1 MSTNKYS
8 KFVVDSIVLGTPIG
22 SLTAAGGSINDI
34 EGTDLANA
42 VDGSLMVYDSA
53 TSNWVATTDIL
64 VDSGT
69 MTADFFVGDGSQ
81 LTNVSGALD
90 SDAVFEFLSY
100 RVNPVGTNQKQVAI
114 SLNTLVDPFD
124 QTGTDDRAFNLNY
137 TSTTGFYVRENA
149 GRTELHAD
157 ASGSGLSTGMLLTGA
172 AFSETGTEIAGNVK
186 LSGLPTS
193 DPAEA
198 GLLWNDGGIPVF
210 SGSTAPSGA
219 AGIDSADV
227 VNIVDA
233 PYVQARQTPQDFAYS
248 SLTGAPTA
256 LSSFTNDTNYITA
269 ADIPTTV
276 DSDYVQARVTLDGVG
291 LDSAGVTALVDSDY
305 VAARAPAGGG
315 LDSAGVQTLIDA
327 DLVGSGLDAV
337 QIGSNSIASGA
348 RSISI
353 GPNAAAGNQNNI
365 AIGNSAGDAGSDPS
379 TIAIGQLA
387 KGGNQTG
394 DTGSVAIG
402 QGAGQY
408 VQGPYTVAIG
418 QNAGRGGGNTAL
430 RQQSGAVAA
439 GYQSGYSEQGENGIA
454 IGREAGW
461 SAQGDNSIAIG
472 YLTGKSGQGANNI
485 SINATGTAVNR
496 LDQYGIDIRTSDS
509 GSAVYSTDSD
519 WQFGATVNAPA
530 FVGDGSGLTNL
541 PSGGGLDSAAVQGVV
556 DDNLLGGVAN
566 TGVVIGPSAS
576 ADATK
581 LQMTVIG
588 PSATTNGAYN
598 VAIGR
603 SASVQ
608 SGEENAV
615 AIGNQARAGFSTG
628 GLGGVSIGNSS
639 TVQYDYG
646 VAVGMLAEVKGVRGV
661 ALGYQAEVT
670 GSQGIAIGSFAFAN
684 DDFSTALGQNANAYG
699 QNSLTIGYGAGNTT
713 GGDNTVLIGTNAG
726 QSAHLR
732 STAVAVGMN
741 AQLTNDANVS
751 ATVAVGYDAGK
762 TRQESSTVAIGYKA
776 GETDQLNSATA
787 VGYQAGNTSQ
797 GVSSVAIGR
806 DAAFTG
812 QATNS
817 VAIGRAAGYENQG
830 TRSIA
835 IGRQAGALNQGDNNI
850 ILNATSAALDR
861 TDQFGIDIRTSAAG
875 SLTYDTTNDWTF
887 GAGVTMTDLTASGAT
902 VVFSNLPTTD
912 PVNAGQLWNDGG
924 TLKVSAG

>member
-1 MSTNKYS
+1 MSNVDAPDVNSGETNNPDLLAEQSGMPNMSSTKT
-8 KFVVDSIVLGTPIG
+8 FTVDTNMQVNGDLDVTGTV
-22 SLTAAGGSINDI
+22 T
-34 EGTDLANA
+34 
-42 VDGSLMVYDSA
+42 A
-53 TSNWVATTDIL
+53 TS
-64 VDSGT
+64 
-69 MTADFFVGDGSQ
+69 FVGDGSQ
-81 LTNVSGALD
+81 LTGISGGTGGGGLD
-90 SDAVFEFLSY
+90 SAAVTL
-100 RVNPVGTNQKQVAI
+100 
-114 SLNTLVDPFD
+114 LVD
-124 QTGTDDRAFNLNY
+124 
-137 TSTTGFYVRENA
+137 
-149 GRTELHAD
+149 
-157 ASGSGLSTGMLLTGA
+157 
-172 AFSETGTEIAGNVK
+172 
-186 LSGLPTS
+186 S
-193 DPAEA
+193 D
-198 GLLWNDGGIPVF
+198 
-210 SGSTAPSGA
+210 
-219 AGIDSADV
+219 
-227 VNIVDA
+227 
-233 PYVQARQTPQDFAYS
+233 YVQARETPQDFAYS

-256 LSSFTNDTNYITA
+256 LSSFTNDTSYITA

-276 DSDYVQARVTLDGVG
+276 DSAYVQSRVTLDGVG

-305 VAARAPAGGG
+305 VAARAPAASGG
-315 LDSAGVQTLIDA
+315 LDSAAVISLTGTEVQTSAGGIDYSAQSRLRVEDGAIGLSTIDA
-327 DLVGSGLDAV
+327 DAGAESLTYSGTTWQL
-337 QIGSNSIASGA
+337 
-348 RSISI
+348 
-353 GPNAAAGNQNNI
+353 AGNPVGASSQRITHHLWSSSYTNASLTAANDVYV
-365 AIGNSAGDAGSDPS
+365 GTRYAGTKFSYPS
-379 TIAIGQLA
+379 M
-387 KGGNQTG
+387 K
-394 DTGSVAIG
+394 S
-402 QGAGQY
+402 Y
-408 VQGPYTVAIG
+408 VPTAAQF
-418 QNAGRGGGNTAL
+418 GGGFEWDQAGTTVL
-430 RQQSGAVAA
+430 DLSTDGAVF
-439 GYQSGYSEQGENGIA
+439 SS
-454 IGREAGW
+454 
-461 SAQGDNSIAIG
+461 SV
-472 YLTGKSGQGANNI
+472 T
-485 SINATGTAVNR
+485 ATSF
-496 LDQYGIDIRTSDS
+496 I
-509 GSAVYSTDSD
+509 
-519 WQFGATVNAPA
+519 
-530 FVGDGSGLTNL
+530 GDGSGLTNL

-556 DDNLLGGVAN
+556 DDNLLGGVSN
-566 TGVVIGPSAS
+566 TGVVIGPSAT

-646 VAVGMLAEVKGVRGV
+646 VAVGMLAEVKNAHGV

-670 GSQGIAIGSFAFAN
+670 GSRGIAIGSNAFAQGS
-684 DDFSTALGQNANAYG
+684 FSTALGQNAQSYG

-713 GGDNTVLIGTNAG
+713 GGDNAVLIGTNAG
-726 QSAHLR
+726 QSAHQRLNV
-732 STAVAVGMN
+732 VAVGMN

-797 GVSSVAIGR
+797 GGSSVAIGR

-912 PVNAGQLWNDGG
+912 PVNAGQLWNDNG